1 MLQILNI
8 DTKEIIAL
16 DLIDRKTNC
25 SWISDFIGNAGGFG
39 KVENGLIECVDNEPN
54 YVAKA
59 DTETLAWWQNTVEL
73 QKQLDELVE
82 QYGSNEVLN
91 AIQNISS
98 SDLDLDIELKIDAIN
113 TMLQCS
119 DPTFH

>member
-39 KVENGLIECVDNEPN
+39 KAENGLIELVDDDEPD
-54 YVAKA
+54 YTAKA
-59 DTETLAWWQNTVEL
+59 NTETLAWWQNTVEL

-82 QYGSNEVLN
+82 QYGSDEVLN

-113 TMLQCS
+113 TML
-119 DPTFH
+119 